1 MVHDARRRELKYMA
15 KIAPFQGIRYNHHKV
30 GDLSKVVSQPYDRVR
45 YGLQEQYYD
54 LHPYNIVR
62 IIKGRASDSDTA
74 ANNVYTRAH
83 DFFQTWLDAG
93 YLLRDP
99 APALYVY
106 HQTFALPDGTELTR
120 KALIAALELV
130 EFSEGTV
137 LPHERTLSGPKVDRL
152 NLLRATETN
161 FGQIFMLYPD
171 AENRINAI
179 LDRAIA
185 GRKPDIDVRELFEKD
200 VRQRVWV
207 VTDPDAIAQVVDEMA
222 PKQGLI
228 IADGHHRYETALN
241 FRAEMREK
249 HPDAPVDA
257 AFNYRMVTLVSM
269 DDPGLTILP
278 THRQIHAYTAKTT
291 AQILADA
298 AEYFSVTPMADR
310 AALEGALAMA
320 SPTDRR
326 IGFYDGGYYLLRLR
340 DPETMAQ
347 IAPDRTEEWRMLDV
361 SILHELLIERVMGIS
376 KEQIA
381 AHENIDYHR
390 ELDLALSH
398 VDSGEAL
405 CAYIMNPT
413 RMAEVRACS
422 DQGAKMPQKST
433 DFYPKVITGL
443 VAMSVGAD
451 ERL

>member
-45 YGLQEQYYD
+45 YGLQDRYYD
-54 LHPYNIVR
+54 LHHYNIVR
-62 IIKGRASDSDTA
+62 IIKGRAFDNDTA
-74 ANNVYTRAH
+74 ADNVYTRAH
-83 DFFQTWLDAG
+83 DFFQTWRDAG

-99 APALYVY
+99 EPALYVY
-106 HQTFALPDGTELTR
+106 HQTFTLPGGAELTR
-120 KALIAALELV
+120 KAFIAALELV
-130 EFSEGTV
+130 EFNEGTV

-179 LDRAIA
+179 LDRTIA
-185 GRKPDIDVRELFEKD
+185 GRQADIDVRELFEKD

-207 VTDPDAIAQVVDEMA
+207 VTDPDAIAQVVNEMA

-249 HPDAPVDA
+249 HPDAPADA

-291 AQILADA
+291 DQILAEA
-298 AEYFSVTPMADR
+298 AEYFVVTPMADR
-310 AALEGALAMA
+310 AALEDALAMA

-326 IGFYDGGYYLLRLR
+326 IGFYDGRYYLLRLR

-347 IAPDRTEEWRMLDV
+347 IAPDRAEEWRMLDV
-361 SILHELLIERVMGIS
+361 SILHELLIEQVMGIS

-381 AHENIDYHR
+381 AHEHIDYHR
-390 ELDLALSH
+390 DLDLALSH

-405 CAYIMNPT
+405 CVYILNPT

-443 VAMSVGAD
+443 VAMTVGAD